1 MTFRRMTTVGK
12 TVGLLGAGL
21 LALAG
26 CSRSEPEQP
35 APDNMTLEAT
45 PSAEPTP
52 AAPPSAEPTPE
63 APAITNT
70 AAADVPPEAPV
81 APDAQMIDDADAT
94 GMTARVSRGEPTG
107 GNEVAP
113 Q

>member
-1 MTFRRMTTVGK
+1 MTRRTLRMTTM
-12 TVGLLGAGL
+12 LAAAGL

-35 APDNMTLEAT
+35 APEDNVVETMPTADATPEAL
-45 PSAEPTP
+45 PSAEPL
-52 AAPPSAEPTPE
+52 PTPTPI
-63 APAITNT
+63 ANV
-70 AAADVPPEAPV
+70 ADVPPEKPV

-94 GMTARVSRGEPTG
+94 GMTARVSRDEAPPA
-107 GNEVAP
+107 GNDTAP